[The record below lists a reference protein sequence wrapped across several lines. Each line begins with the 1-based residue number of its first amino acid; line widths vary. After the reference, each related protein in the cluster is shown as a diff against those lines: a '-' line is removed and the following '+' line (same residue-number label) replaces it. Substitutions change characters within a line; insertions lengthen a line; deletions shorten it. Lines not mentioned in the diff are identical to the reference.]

1 MKKLFGFEHE
11 FMRSVPMGLLGA
23 VGIFFLTLLLE
34 SVFGA
39 VFYSLSYYGFKNQ
52 PFMASVVINLGL
64 WATKIFV
71 LLTIFKLAVRTGE
84 PDAPSPFKHWV
95 KSHQIKRFVLMT
107 MALVFFFRMGYD
119 SLIGSVIVNQFG
131 IDQDLKES
139 FELILGAPILGIFY
153 IIVIAPIFEEILYR
167 GIIFGGLRRKGQ
179 SFVFSAYLSALLF
192 GLMHMNVSQGIN
204 AFVLGLLAAYVYE
217 QTGNLKISIGLH
229 LLNNLYVTLGGY
241 WMEGLYE
248 KIPTIGRLG
257 FTIVGIGCV
266 FWLLRRLN
274 QKAEHFNSLE

>member
-1 MKKLFGFEHE
+1 
-11 FMRSVPMGLLGA
+11 MGLLGA
-23 VGIFFLTLLLE
+23 VGIFFLTLFLE
-34 SVFGA
+34 SVFGG

-84 PDAPSPFKHWV
+84 TDVPSPFKHWI
-95 KSHQIKRFVLMT
+95 KSRQLKQFALMT

-119 SLIGSVIVNQFG
+119 SLIGNMIVDQFG

-139 FELILGAPILGIFY
+139 FDLILGAPILGIIY

-179 SFVFSAYLSALLF
+179 GFIFSAYLSAMLF

-229 LLNNLYVTLGGY
+229 LLNNLFVTLGGY

-266 FWLLRRLN
+266 FWLLNRYRL
-274 QKAEHFNSLE
+274 KAGLLNSLE

>member
-1 MKKLFGFEHE
+1 MNKIFGFEHE
-11 FMRSVPMGLLGA
+11 FIRSVPMGLLGA

-34 SVFGA
+34 SVFGG
-39 VFYSLSYYGFKNQ
+39 VFYSLSYYGFKDQ
-52 PFMASVVINLGL
+52 PLVSSIVINLGL

-71 LLTIFKLAVRTGE
+71 LLSLFKLTVRIGE
-84 PDAPSPFKHWV
+84 TDTPSPFKNWV
-95 KSHQIKRFVLMT
+95 KSHQLKRFVLMT
-107 MALVFFFRMGYD
+107 VALVFFFRMGYD
-119 SLIGSVIVNQFG
+119 SLIGNRIVDYFG
-131 IDQDLKES
+131 ISQDLRES
-139 FELILGAPILGIFY
+139 FDLIFGAPLLGMLY
-153 IIVIAPIFEEILYR
+153 IIIIAPVFEEILYR

-204 AFVLGLLAAYVYE
+204 AFVLGLLVAYVYE

-229 LLNNLYVTLGGY
+229 LLNNLYVTLGGF

-257 FTIVGIGCV
+257 FTIVGIGFV
-266 FWLLRRLN
+266 FWLLNRLK
-274 QKAEHFNSLE
+274 QTAENLNSLE